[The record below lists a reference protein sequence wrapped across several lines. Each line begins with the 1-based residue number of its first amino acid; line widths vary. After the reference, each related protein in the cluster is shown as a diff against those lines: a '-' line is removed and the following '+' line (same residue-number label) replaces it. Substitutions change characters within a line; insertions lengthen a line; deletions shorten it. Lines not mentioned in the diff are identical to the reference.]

1 MERARALLSPGRQRP
16 PEGRALPA
24 DVRSVCRD
32 RASKRWSALLT
43 QSKSRIG
50 HKCGMRKRLGEA
62 HWAAFVRYAE
72 AEHKAAFFA
81 AFCGD
86 APGGGDNDMYRKQ
99 RNKVTQTDKELRFE
113 SVLLP
118 LYLFV

>member
-1 MERARALLSPGRQRP
+1 MERARALPSSGRQRP

-24 DVRSVCRD
+24 DVRGVCRD

-62 HWAAFVRYAE
+62 HWAAFVWYAE
-72 AEHKAAFFA
+72 AEHKAAFFV
-81 AFCGD
+81 D
-86 APGGGDNDMYRKQ
+86 I
-99 RNKVTQTDKELRFE
+99 LLHFE
-113 SVLLP
+113 KCMSKSAV
-118 LYLFV
+118 